1 MENSDQKPAASG
13 AGRRLGLRILGLFV
27 LSAWMFG
34 LGVWVGGGTA
44 PLRFDITK
52 LETELAEMTARLL
65 QEEQQRTTIAQEAAG
80 DWANLDF
87 YEALKKSGDDPLPDP
102 EGPRDTGDAAADRS
116 ETAKPKKSLKAATR
130 TAAAPPTA
138 VKEPPA
144 VKSPSASSPPVKPPP
159 AAPPPAAAGELTIQ
173 VASLKDP
180 GDAARLVQT
189 LQARGFAAY
198 RVTGQI
204 TGKGTWYR
212 VRVGAFK
219 DRGTAQAV
227 LERLKNQ
234 KFDGLVISP

>member
-34 LGVWVGGGTA
+34 LGVWVGRGTA

-102 EGPRDTGDAAADRS
+102 EGPRDTGGAAADRS

-130 TAAAPPTA
+130 TAAAPPQA

>member
-34 LGVWVGGGTA
+34 LGVWVGRGTA

-102 EGPRDTGDAAADRS
+102 EGPRDTGGAAADRS

-130 TAAAPPTA
+130 TAAAPPAA

-144 VKSPSASSPPVKPPP
+144 AKPPSAAS
-159 AAPPPAAAGELTIQ
+159 PPAAAGELTIQ

>member
-13 AGRRLGLRILGLFV
+13 AGRRLGLRILGLLV

-34 LGVWVGGGTA
+34 LGVWVGRGTA
-44 PLRFDITK
+44 PLRFDIAK

-102 EGPRDTGDAAADRS
+102 EGPRDTGGTAADRS

-144 VKSPSASSPPVKPPP
+144 AKPPP
-159 AAPPPAAAGELTIQ
+159 ASSPPAAAGELTIQ

-180 GDAARLVQT
+180 ADAARLVQT

>member
-34 LGVWVGGGTA
+34 LGVWVGRGTA

-102 EGPRDTGDAAADRS
+102 EGPRDTRGTAADRS
-116 ETAKPKKSLKAATR
+116 KTAKPKKSLKAATR
-130 TAAAPPTA
+130 TAAAPPQG
-138 VKEPPA
+138 VKEP
-144 VKSPSASSPPVKPPP
+144 PPVKPPP

-180 GDAARLVQT
+180 ADAARLVQT